1 MDIYGLY
8 SYGQTWTSSTIQNNR
23 TSMVYGYSHGSPEIV
38 KQQAEKK
45 KKQKK
50 KKESNIFFDFLD
62 DIGDA
67 IVETGKKAVDTV
79 VDVGKYVGE
88 KVVEYAPTVG
98 TFIVEN
104 APVLSNIKSGA
115 DFLFGVDV
123 LTGERLSSTDR
134 TLAFFGTFTG
144 GGVKNLAESGFKNG
158 SKFLNNLTPT
168 VTRNVNK
175 GTGYDGVRI
184 INKKYAGQTYN
195 LSGDLAKK
203 YTNGVKFTNDG
214 FPDFSPYSKAK
225 VKIDGL
231 KGNTSSDFT
240 AANKAMG
247 LKSTPS
253 GYTWHHVEDG
263 RTLMLVPTDL
273 HQAVRHT
280 GGAALIRKGLA
291 P

>member
-8 SYGQTWTSSTIQNNR
+8 SYGHTWTSSTIQNNR

-88 KVVEYAPTVG
+88 KVAEYAPTVG

-115 DFLFGVDV
+115 DFLFGFDV
-123 LTGERLSSTDR
+123 LTRERLSSTDR

-175 GTGYDGVRI
+175 GTVRTE
-184 INKKYAGQTYN
+184 KQTLYH
-195 LSGDLAKK
+195 
-203 YTNGVKFTNDG
+203 YT
-214 FPDFSPYSKAK
+214 SEE
-225 VKIDGL
+225 GL
-231 KGNTSSDFT
+231 KGITSSNKLNPSLK
-240 AANKAMG
+240 ANNPKDARFGDGQYLTDIAPGSKTSGQLSRQFFGIPFLTKRVSHYIEIDVSG
-247 LKSTPS
+247 LNVVK
-253 GYTWHHVEDG
+253 GRDG
-263 RTLMLVPTDL
+263 VYLVPNNNPLDL
-273 HQAVRHT
+273 SGRIVRT
-280 GGAALIRKGLA
+280 GKN
-291 P
+291 

>member
-175 GTGYDGVRI
+175 GTNKVKGMPPIVQSRINVSNDGWKHVLDRHFSNKNASQFTIKQSELRSLLTSKSIVNSPVIRSMDSADGVRYVREVTLGNPI
-184 INKKYAGQTYN
+184 GLDKFNNFKPTSTMTILTDKHGN
-195 LSGDLAKK
+195 L
-203 YTNGVKFTNDG
+203 V
-214 FPDFSPYSKAK
+214 
-225 VKIDGL
+225 
-231 KGNTSSDFT
+231 T
-240 AANKAMG
+240 A
-247 LKSTPS
+247 TP
-253 GYTWHHVEDG
+253 G
-263 RTLMLVPTDL
+263 R
-273 HQAVRHT
+273 
-280 GGAALIRKGLA
+280 IK
-291 P
+291 